1 MAQKR
6 QNRMSYHSR
15 RSFTP
20 LSDIPEGSPL
30 PTPTPPRPEPARRVT
45 PGPNAFAQQAAKVD
59 KHRLQSNAFYQQ
71 EVMRRAATPP
81 TAIHPAFREGFDINA
96 PNVRH
101 SGYTTMSPFID
112 STGQTQTPPTPPIL
126 LPKDCF
132 QAYPT
137 DRGFI
142 EDRREHLQHENSGSD
157 TERTPVFIPTP
168 KVASNEFIRSNSRYT
183 PRKVSVRDQVDA
195 IEQPK
200 TPKKTFLEKLGFST
214 PRSSQVASSN
224 SSLGTSRGYG
234 VFGGG
239 EILPPKAKAVLSDSP
254 HKSSLTRTPSKKK
267 GLFSFKSSD
276 RPSLET
282 RKSSPAYTPTTAEPR
297 SAGARTVSFADSTVK
312 TPPTAH
318 TSSSDPI
325 YNREYV
331 RHMQAQRA
339 LSQPGTDKAGRKIQ
353 NQNKEGSASGVSRT
367 RSLQYI
373 DRTMPPTPP
382 AKNTPPHEK
391 EQRTQREARLGAESR
406 AILEHHRF
414 VSEQR
419 RLEVM
424 RNMTP
429 KKEMVQTPES
439 KTKSSLHQGIFN
451 DDTPTHESAKLVG
464 TDARTSP
471 TKTGGYGRKELPKLV
486 KQPSVYSMHASFYP
500 DLHDQYSFE
509 EMKKRADGL
518 GLEGLSKLPESFYNC
533 DPQVSYSPSLYSEDF
548 VPRPSGIQTSP
559 STLHQMDIAQHTPSP
574 LAIHEKFR
582 PFPNKGSLSE
592 KPSASSQGTIPL
604 VYPDLASDPSRSDLR
619 EGFQKHHRST
629 SEIQLPVHSRNQS
642 PARSQSHPRGQSQS
656 PSHSRSPHKPALEVI
671 TKALEEENA
680 SLSPPTYS
688 CPSAKPSPLH
698 FLPNTIYSPQRGLK
712 LDVEVGPESPSS
724 ASTKTLTPSRSRGRI
739 ETFKSTGSP
748 IARFSTSPFD
758 KLPTLSPSI
767 KPKLDTLSPTTESN
781 EQPEPQKQDHSSFS
795 DSNTT
800 VPAEDQN
807 DQEDQP
813 QQVMLGPETHQQ
825 SLNRKLQEQHAEIAR
840 LQAEAAVFRKKI
852 SQTEQEREQLD
863 AHIKATRTKSIP
875 DQIHEQ
881 LAEIAKAKAEA
892 KAFSQRISRF
902 QAHFEEK
909 YKYKWGHYMQS
920 GHYIESAAD
929 SNVDNAMTPGLSS
942 AVDSD
947 ADNASSIADTSI
959 SELAGESESEAFPQF
974 IEEPGLTQM
983 GLYHRTS
990 QQRVDQEYDAAQ
1002 FAELQ
1007 RHERSDSAREPK
1019 KKGPSREAMLGMFE
1033 LLAESVKEL
1042 QITKQDK

>member
-1 MAQKR
+1 M
-6 QNRMSYHSR
+6 NRR
-15 RSFTP
+15 T
-20 LSDIPEGSPL
+20 
-30 PTPTPPRPEPARRVT
+30 
-45 PGPNAFAQQAAKVD
+45 
-59 KHRLQSNAFYQQ
+59 
-71 EVMRRAATPP
+71 ATPP

-96 PNVRH
+96 PVVRDSD
-101 SGYTTMSPFID
+101 SGYTTM
-112 STGQTQTPPTPPIL
+112 QTPPTPPIL

-132 QAYPT
+132 QAHPT

-142 EDRREHLQHENSGSD
+142 EDRREHLQHKNSGSD

-168 KVASNEFIRSNSRYT
+168 KVESNEFIRSHSRYT
-183 PRKVSVRDQVDA
+183 PRQVSVREQVEA

-214 PRSSQVASSN
+214 PRSSQITSSN

-239 EILPPKAKAVLSDSP
+239 ETLPPKAKAVLSDSP
-254 HKSSLTRTPSKKK
+254 HKSNLTRAPSKKK

-282 RKSSPAYTPTTAEPR
+282 HKSSPAYTPTTTEPR
-297 SAGARTVSFADSTVK
+297 SAGAAKVRFSDSTIK
-312 TPPTAH
+312 TPHTAH

-325 YNREYV
+325 YNREYI

-339 LSQPGTDKAGRKIQ
+339 FSQPGTDKVGRKIQ

-373 DRTMPPTPP
+373 DRGMPPTPP

-391 EQRTQREARLGAESR
+391 EQRAQREARLGAESR
-406 AILEHHRF
+406 AILEHHRW

-429 KKEMVQTPES
+429 KKNMVQTPES
-439 KTKSSLHQGIFN
+439 KTKSPLHQGIFN
-451 DDTPTHESAKLVG
+451 DDTPTHETARLVG
-464 TDARTSP
+464 ADGRTSP
-471 TKTGGYGRKELPKLV
+471 TKTGGYGHKELPKLV
-486 KQPSVYSMHASFYP
+486 KQSSVYSMHASFYP

-548 VPRPSGIQTSP
+548 ATRPSGIQTSP
-559 STLHQMDIAQHTPSP
+559 SMLHQMDIAQLSPSP
-574 LAIHEKFR
+574 LAVNEKFR
-582 PFPNKGSLSE
+582 PCSTKGSLSE

-619 EGFQKHHRST
+619 DGLQSHHRSA
-629 SEIQLPVHSRNQS
+629 SEVQLPVHSRKQS
-642 PARSQSHPRGQSQS
+642 AARSQST
-656 PSHSRSPHKPALEVI
+656 SHSRSPHKPTLEVI

-698 FLPNTIYSPQRGLK
+698 FLPNTTYSPQRGLK
-712 LDVEVGPESPSS
+712 LDVEIGPESPSS

-758 KLPTLSPSI
+758 KIPTLSPSI
-767 KPKLDTLSPTTESN
+767 KPKLDTLPPTAESN
-781 EQPEPQKQDHSSFS
+781 EQPEPQMQDHNSSSKS
-795 DSNTT
+795 DTT
-800 VPAEDQN
+800 VPAEIQN

-813 QQVMLGPETHQQ
+813 QQVVLGPETRQQ
-825 SLNRKLQEQHAEIAR
+825 SLDRKIQEQYAEIAR
-840 LQAEAAVFRKKI
+840 LQAEATVFRNQI
-852 SQTEQEREQLD
+852 SQTQQERDELD
-863 AHIKATRTKSIP
+863 ARIKATRTQSIP

-881 LAEIAKAKAEA
+881 LAKIAKAKAEA
-892 KAFSQRISRF
+892 IAFSQRIARF

-909 YKYKWGHYMQS
+909 YKYPWGHYMEDVS
-920 GHYIESAAD
+920 
-929 SNVDNAMTPGLSS
+929 TL
-942 AVDSD
+942 
-947 ADNASSIADTSI
+947 
-959 SELAGESESEAFPQF
+959 
-974 IEEPGLTQM
+974 
-983 GLYHRTS
+983 R
-990 QQRVDQEYDAAQ
+990 
-1002 FAELQ
+1002 
-1007 RHERSDSAREPK
+1007 
-1019 KKGPSREAMLGMFE
+1019 
-1033 LLAESVKEL
+1033 
-1042 QITKQDK
+1042 